1 MDMKRLQARF
11 FAFKA
16 PSRQEL
22 QGYAFILPC
31 VLMLLLILGFPMT
44 IAVLNSFTPL
54 WSEVKT
60 FTLENYVKLARD
72 DLFWNS
78 LLITFRFV
86 GGTVLLHLIVGLAV
100 ALALNAQIK
109 ANRFFRVIAI
119 LPWTVPDVISGLIWR
134 FMYNP
139 TSGIINNLVR
149 SSGVTKTYIEWLAHP
164 KLALP
169 SVIFSDVWRG
179 YPFVMIILLAGLK
192 AIPRELYEAA
202 RVDGAS
208 AFQEFRHI
216 TIPLLKRMIIVAVAL
231 DTIWQFRRFGLIYNM
246 TLGGPGHII
255 YNMTLGGPG
264 HITEILSLYV
274 YKQYFKYFNFEYASA
289 VAVVMAVIMLIISFP
304 YVRMMVRRV

>member
-1 MDMKRLQARF
+1 MKKPRPRSL
-11 FAFKA
+11 AFKG

-31 VLMLLLILGFPMT
+31 VLMLLLVLGFPTT
-44 IAVLNSFTPL
+44 IAVVNSFTPL

-60 FTLENYVKLARD
+60 FTLANYVKLARD
-72 DLFWNS
+72 ELFWNS

-86 GGTVLLHLIVGLAV
+86 ASTVVLHLIVGLAV

-109 ANRFFRVIAI
+109 ANRLFRVIAI

-139 TSGIINNLVR
+139 TSGIINHLLIQNGLTR
-149 SSGVTKTYIEWLAHP
+149 TYIEWLALP

-169 SVIFSDVWRG
+169 SVIFADVWRG
-179 YPFVMIILLAGLK
+179 YPFVMLILLAGLQ

-202 RVDGAS
+202 KLDGATTL
-208 AFQEFRHI
+208 QEFRHV
-216 TIPLLKRMIIVAVAL
+216 TLPLLSRMIIIAVAL
-231 DTIWQFRRFGLIYNM
+231 DTIWQFRRFGLVYNM
-246 TLGGPGHII
+246 TLGGPGHV
-255 YNMTLGGPG
+255 
-264 HITEILSLYV
+264 TEILSLYV

-289 VAVVMAVIMLIISFP
+289 MAVVMAVIMLIISFP
-304 YVRMMVRRV
+304 YVRMIVRRV

>member
-1 MDMKRLQARF
+1 MKRRQARF
-11 FAFKA
+11 SGFKA

-22 QGYAFILPC
+22 EGYAFILPSL
-31 VLMLLLILGFPMT
+31 LMLLLILGFPMT

-72 DLFWNS
+72 DLFWNA

-109 ANRFFRVIAI
+109 ANRVFRVIAI

-139 TSGIINNLVR
+139 TSGIINDLLHKT
-149 SSGVTKTYIEWLAHP
+149 GVTNAYIEWLAHP

-179 YPFVMIILLAGLK
+179 YPFVMIILLAGLQ

-208 AFQEFRHI
+208 ALREFRHI
-216 TIPLLKRMIIVAVAL
+216 TIPLLGRMIIIAVAL
-231 DTIWQFRRFGLIYNM
+231 DTIWQFRRFGLVYNM
-246 TLGGPGHII
+246 TLGGPGHV
-255 YNMTLGGPG
+255 
-264 HITEILSLYV
+264 TEILSLYT

-289 VAVVMAVIMLIISFP
+289 MAVVLAIIMLVISLP

>member
-1 MDMKRLQARF
+1 MINMKRRQARF
-11 FAFKA
+11 LGFKA

-22 QGYAFILPC
+22 EGYAFILPSL
-31 VLMLLLILGFPMT
+31 LMLLLILGFPMT

-109 ANRFFRVIAI
+109 ANRVFRIIAI

-139 TSGIINNLVR
+139 TSGIINDLVR

-179 YPFVMIILLAGLK
+179 YPFVMIILLAGLQ

-208 AFQEFRHI
+208 ALQEFRHI
-216 TIPLLKRMIIVAVAL
+216 TIPLLKRMIIIAVAL
-231 DTIWQFRRFGLIYNM
+231 DTIWQFRRFGLVYNM
-246 TLGGPGHII
+246 TLGGPGHV
-255 YNMTLGGPG
+255 
-264 HITEILSLYV
+264 TEILSLYT

-289 VAVVMAVIMLIISFP
+289 MAVVLAIIMLVISLP